1 MKNTKKNNLKNK
13 KKTLKKMNCNPLVEN
28 KTVLPNSCLT
38 KEVLIQIKNEYN
50 KHHSKNPIV
59 STNTNDLWYSLKDR
73 LKNCEKEDCW
83 LEEIKDAKL
92 RKQIDE
98 MSFAPDKP
106 PEWKREPNAWLSNY
120 DILNVLKQYEKK
132 YKCFRFIGPSP
143 IDFDSRIPHNNN
155 VCVWE
160 EICNLSIKDYVN
172 KNINKIGII
181 FNLDKH
187 NESGSH
193 WVSLFIDLKDKFIFY
208 FDSNG
213 VQIPEEIKILV
224 DRIIEQGKNLET
236 PILFDFYENYPF
248 EHQQGNTECGMY
260 SLFFIISMLTDKIGR
275 KKINDYKDK
284 IKYFKT
290 VVIPD
295 KYVFKYRNKYFN
307 G

>member
-1 MKNTKKNNLKNK
+1 MKNTKKVTSKNK

-28 KTVLPNSCLT
+28 KNVLPNSCFT
-38 KEVLIQIKNEYN
+38 REVLIKIKNEYN
-50 KHHSKNPIV
+50 KYHSENPIQ
-59 STNTNDLWYSLKDR
+59 STNMNELWNSLKDR
-73 LKNCEKEDCW
+73 LKNCDKEDCW

-92 RKQIDE
+92 RKHIDE

-106 PEWKREPNAWLSNY
+106 PEWEREPNAWLSNY

-132 YKCFRFIGPSP
+132 YKCFTFIGPSP
-143 IDFDSRIPHNNN
+143 IDFDSRLPSNHSCI
-155 VCVWE
+155 WE
-160 EICNLSIKDYVN
+160 DICNLSIKDYLN
-172 KNINKIGII
+172 KDIHKIGII

-193 WVSLFIDLKDKFIFY
+193 WVSLFIDMKDEFIFY

-213 VQIPEEIKILV
+213 VQTPKEIKILV
-224 DRIIEQGKNLET
+224 DRIIDQGKNLEK

-275 KKINDYKDK
+275 KKINNYKDK
-284 IKYFKT
+284 INYFKT